1 MTENSYILSLE
12 SSSDTLGICLSN
24 NSENIAVVNYYK
36 KNLHDQF
43 LAEITHRILNDLEIN
58 IKELSAVAVASGP
71 GSFTGLRIATSFA
84 KGLCFGNDIKFI
96 AVPNL
101 SAFAY
106 NALDYA
112 RSLNK
117 NFIYSTVVSH
127 KNIIYFQKFN
137 SLNFSSF
144 EIEMTTLEEFSK
156 LDFTKSFLVG
166 NAIKKIPQND
176 NLTEFY
182 IHKAEII
189 SKYANKL
196 FSKGIFENIDDFEP
210 LYVQDF
216 VPKTSTKTLNL

>member
-12 SSSDTLGICLSN
+12 SSADTLGICLSN

-36 KNLHDQF
+36 KNLHDKF

-58 IKELSAVAVASGP
+58 IKEISAVAVASGP

-137 SLNFSSF
+137 SLDFSSF
-144 EIEMTTLEEFSK
+144 EIKMTTLEEFSK

-166 NAIKKIPQND
+166 NAINKLSQND
-176 NLTEFY
+176 NMTEFY
-182 IHKAEII
+182 NHKAEII

-196 FSKGIFENIDDFEP
+196 FSEGIFENIDDFEP

-216 VPKTSTKTLNL
+216 VPKTSTKTLNF